1 MSKSKKED
9 ADLKFATKV
18 RAVFGTGNVQKR
30 QDAFSEFRE
39 TQTEFVEDA
48 FPSLLGNSVRRR
60 RPLLCLL
67 PPRPTTLTRH
77 GFH

>member
-48 FPSLLGNSVRRR
+48 FPLLLAFSSQQRPSSSPTSLS
-60 RPLLCLL
+60 
-67 PPRPTTLTRH
+67 PTSTSYDTH
-77 GFH
+77 

>member
-30 QDAFSEFRE
+30 QDAFSLAEFRE

-48 FPSLLGNSVRRR
+48 FPSLLAFSSQQ
-60 RPLLCLL
+60 RPSSS
-67 PPRPTTLTRH
+67 PTSLSPTSTSYDTH
-77 GFH
+77 